1 MKFFS
6 DELSPKENYKFL
18 SGAIIPR
25 PIAFVVTQSS
35 DGIVNAAP
43 FSFFSVVSSDP
54 AIVSLAVQRRNGE
67 MKDTARN
74 AIRSG
79 ELMIHIV
86 SEDFVR
92 DVNETAASLPPD
104 ESELMLTNLHLAY
117 DENFNVPKIE
127 EAKIKLAGEVWQVLP
142 VQNDAGA
149 TTADLILVRIR
160 EYDMDESVLN
170 AEKGY
175 LLADKIKPVSRL
187 AGSDYAKLGERFQL
201 NRPK

>member
-1 MKFFS
+1 MKFLA
-6 DELSPKENYKFL
+6 DELSEKENYKFL

-25 PIAFVVTQSS
+25 PIAFALTVSP

-43 FSFFSVVSSDP
+43 FSFFNVVSSDP
-54 AIVSLAVQRRNGE
+54 AIVSIAVQRRNGE

-74 AIRSG
+74 AIQSG

-92 DVNETAASLPPD
+92 DVNETAANLPPD
-104 ESELMLTNLHLAY
+104 ESELARTNLHLSY
-117 DENFNVPKIE
+117 DGNFAVPKIE
-127 EAKIKLAGEVWQVLP
+127 EAKIKLAAAVWQVLQI
-142 VQNDAGA
+142 QNDAREI
-149 TTADLILVRIR
+149 TADLILARIL

-170 AEKGY
+170 VEKGY
-175 LLADKIKPVSRL
+175 LLADEIKPVSRL
-187 AGSDYAKLGERFQL
+187 AGSDYAKLGERFKL